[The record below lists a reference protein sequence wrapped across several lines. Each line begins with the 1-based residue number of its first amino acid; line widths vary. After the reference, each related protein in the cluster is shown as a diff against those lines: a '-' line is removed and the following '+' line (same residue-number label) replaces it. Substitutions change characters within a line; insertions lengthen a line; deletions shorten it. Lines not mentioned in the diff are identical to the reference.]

1 MDLDPNFGYNPN
13 PSPGPQPP
21 GPTPGPPAAPDYGL
35 LAGLVGTWQGKGFNT
50 IWRPN
55 LLSTGQDRFLEL
67 NVTDETLEFEKIN
80 GQIPNRGLLQP
91 DIFMAG
97 IRYLQQISDA
107 NAPPPNNGL
116 HIEPGVWLNVPATTN
131 PAVSSTVAR
140 LASIPHGVTI
150 VLQGLASEASGA
162 PLIPA
167 VSLNPFSIGN
177 PSTATTPFPEQN
189 LATNTQFRTP
199 DLTAAGIT
207 QDMVNN
213 PNVVLAVPNFGD
225 IRSTITLHVTS
236 NDLPVVGGGTADT
249 AFLQGGPAGPNAQPA
264 LVSATFWLETVAG
277 EPDFQQLQ
285 YSQTVL
291 LNFNG
296 LSWPHVTV
304 ANVEVGLN
312 PPEWP

>member
-13 PSPGPQPP
+13 PSPGPPP
-21 GPTPGPPAAPDYGL
+21 PVPTPGPAAAPDYGL
-35 LAGLVGTWQGKGFNT
+35 LEGLVGEWHGKGFNA

-55 LLSTGQDRFLEL
+55 LLTTGQDRFLEL
-67 NVTDETLEFEKIN
+67 NITDEILEFDKIK

-107 NAPPPNNGL
+107 SVSPPNNGL
-116 HIEPGVWLNVPATTN
+116 HVEPGVWLNIPATTN
-131 PAVSSTVAR
+131 PAESATVAR

-150 VLQGLASEASGA
+150 VLQGLASEASG
-162 PLIPA
+162 PPSIPTIN
-167 VSLNPFSIGN
+167 LNPFSIGN
-177 PSTATTPFPEQN
+177 PATATTPFPEQN
-189 LATNTQFRTP
+189 LGTNTLFRTQN
-199 DLTAAGIT
+199 LAAAGIT
-207 QDMVNN
+207 QAMVND
-213 PNVVLAVPNFGD
+213 PNSVLAVPGQ
-225 IRSTITLHVTS
+225 IIKSTVTLQVTS

-249 AFLQGGPAGPNAQPA
+249 AFLQGGPAGPNAEPA
-264 LVSATFWLETVAG
+264 LVSATFWLETVTG

-304 ANVEVGLN
+304 ATLKLI
-312 PPEWP
+312 